1 MKQTMEHENNSE
13 PTKRSADKENDEI
26 DSLFKRKKCK
36 QISIAVGS
44 IKKYYRE
51 IFQKNNVAI
60 LIVDG
65 DNGNIVNANLVA
77 CEFYGYRKNQIKKLK
92 ITEIDCLYKN
102 EITERLQKSLDKHFQ
117 KLNSKH
123 RLANNEI
130 IDVEIHSGP
139 LKMLEKKFVY
149 LIIEDISERVK
160 LENELKRRETQYR
173 ELFENASEA
182 VFFGAASEDGIPERF
197 IDVNNRA
204 CNLLKY
210 SKEKILKKSPLEI
223 CFFKDYK
230 NKFLNDSVNKVT
242 KRAVFE
248 TKIIVKNGV
257 PVLVEISI
265 HIFKLKEKV
274 VFLAIVRDITER
286 KAVEEKIFQNS
297 KLLEGVLEGITD
309 IIGVCDPDSRV
320 MFYNRAGY
328 EFFQINPEDI
338 NGKRCFE
345 ILHRNKKCDNCP
357 IEKIIET
364 RKIVRTEKYI
374 PELDKYL
381 DCCCNPVLDDSG
393 DVIYIINQLRDI
405 TEEKILEKAIKESEE
420 RYRQIVNLLPE
431 AMVITVDGR
440 VVLANKKASEYFD
453 NIIGQKVTE
462 ILHGSEKI
470 IEKRIKQIIED
481 KVDKTVFDYKTLVN
495 GSKMI
500 DIEISSNYLNYQGKP
515 AIMSVIRNVTKK
527 KNELNAAARMQKQ
540 LFRKPFA
547 IPDRA
552 KMEAL
557 YVPAKTVSG
566 DFFYLSK
573 KNDDVLI
580 GVVGD
585 VSGKGIT
592 AALNI
597 SAFNVLFHEAILTSD
612 QPSEILINLNR
623 KVGNYLGERYVAACC
638 FRFDFKEGE
647 AKIVGAGIN
656 QFIFQD
662 REKKCT
668 RKIIK
673 GSFLGMFEDSIFDEE
688 IIQFNTGD
696 RFYFYTDGL
705 DFIFDDDKMNDIML
719 ETPRISRFTNN
730 LRISLNEMLTDV
742 EGIQD
747 DCTLIAMEIK

>member
-1 MKQTMEHENNSE
+1 MEHENNSE
-13 PTKRSADKENDEI
+13 PVEAPFDKYKDEI
-26 DSLFKRKKCK
+26 GSLFKRNKCNRV
-36 QISIAVGS
+36 SIAVGS

-51 IFQKNNVAI
+51 IFQKNNLAI
-60 LIVDG
+60 LIINVD
-65 DNGNIVNANLVA
+65 DGNIVNANLVA
-77 CEFYGYRKNQIKKLK
+77 CEFYGYSKNQFKKLK
-92 ITEIDCLYKN
+92 LTEIDCLHKN
-102 EITERLQKSLDKHFQ
+102 EVTAKLQKSLNKHFQ
-117 KLNSKH
+117 KFDSKH

-139 LKMLEKKFVY
+139 LNMLGKKFVY
-149 LIIEDISERVK
+149 LIIEDVSEKVN
-160 LENELKRRETQYR
+160 LENELKRKEVQYK
-173 ELFENASEA
+173 ELFENANEA
-182 VFFGAASEDGIPERF
+182 VFFGEASEDGIPERF
-197 IDVNNRA
+197 IDVNSRA

-210 SKEKILKKSPLEI
+210 PKEKILKKAPLEI
-223 CFFKDYK
+223 CFFKDYRSK
-230 NKFLNDSVNKVT
+230 IPNNCVNKVT

-248 TKIIVKNGV
+248 TKIIDKDGV

-265 HIFKLKEKV
+265 HIFKLEEKV

-286 KAVEEKIFQNS
+286 KAVEEKIFRNS

-309 IIGVCDPDSRV
+309 IIGVCDPESRV
-320 MFYNRAGY
+320 MFYNQAGY
-328 EFFQINPEDI
+328 EFFHISPDDI
-338 NGKRCFE
+338 NGKKCYE
-345 ILHRNKKCDNCP
+345 ILHREEKCTNCP
-357 IEKIIET
+357 IEKIIRT
-364 RKIVRTEKYI
+364 REIIRTEKYI

-381 DCCCNPVLDDSG
+381 DCCCNPVLDDYG

-405 TEEKILEKAIKESEE
+405 TEEKFLENAIKESEE

-440 VVLANKKASEYFD
+440 IVLANKKASMYFD
-453 NIIGQKVTE
+453 NLIGQKITE
-462 ILHGSEKI
+462 VLPGSEKI
-470 IEKRIKQIIED
+470 IKKRIKQIIED
-481 KVDKTVFDYKTLVN
+481 RVEKTIFDYKAP
-495 GSKMI
+495 I
-500 DIEISSNYLNYQGKP
+500 DGKKIIEISSNYLNYQGKP
-515 AIMSVIRNVTKK
+515 AVMSVIRNVTKK

-547 IPDRA
+547 IPDKA

-566 DFFYLSK
+566 DFFYLK
-573 KNDDVLI
+573 KKDDDVLI
-580 GVVGD
+580 GVIGD

-597 SAFNVLFHEAILTSD
+597 SAFNVLFHEEILASD
-612 QPSEILINLNR
+612 QPSEILSNLNR
-623 KVGNYLGERYVAACC
+623 KVGNYLGERYVAVCC
-638 FRFDFKEGE
+638 FRFDFKKGE

-656 QFIFQD
+656 QFIFQN

-673 GSFLGMFEDSIFDEE
+673 GPFLGMFEDSIFDEE
-688 IIQFNTGD
+688 IIRFDAGD

-719 ETPRISRFTNN
+719 DTPMVAKFTNN
-730 LRISLNEMLTDV
+730 LRVSLNEMLTDV